1 MTVRIKL
8 FGFLA
13 HTAGQSEIGLQTQPG
28 SSVADLVRLAAER
41 LGPDFRRALLDRHGN
56 LQGGLEIVLNG
67 QHISACKI
75 SDFFVWDD
83 SELAI
88 LPLVGG
94 G

>member
-1 MTVRIKL
+1 MRIKL

-13 HTAGQSEIGLQTQPG
+13 QTARRSEIELKTEPG
-28 SSVADLVRLAAER
+28 SSVADLIHLAAEG
-41 LGPDFRRALLDRHGN
+41 LGPDFCRALLDWHGN

-67 QHISACKI
+67 QHISARKI
-75 SDFFVWDD
+75 SEFFLWDD

-88 LPLVGG
+88 MPLVGG